1 MEKAMGKR
9 FRVGIVGLSAKRGW
23 AAAAHLP
30 ALRALSDDF
39 DLIGVANSSP
49 ASAESAAAAFGLP
62 RAFRSVAELVASP
75 DIDVVVVTVK
85 VPHHREVVIAA
96 LRAGKSVYCEWPLG
110 NGLAEAIELA
120 RLSKEK
126 QILGVIGTQS
136 IASPEVQFLHK
147 IVTDGYVGEVL
158 SSTYIG
164 AGTTWG
170 DEVSRG
176 DAYAMD
182 STNGVTLLSIIGGHA
197 ISAVQSVLGPLHE
210 VGAVLCQRR
219 RTVRV
224 IETGET
230 IPMKAP
236 DQVLVNALLQSG
248 APLSMQLRGGLPRG
262 TRFLWEIH
270 GTAGDLR
277 ITAKSERVP
286 VINISPLRVEAGR
299 KGEEGFSE
307 LEIPSSYYFGLEDA
321 ITARN
326 VAGLYRRMAQDL
338 RHGTHTAPDFD
349 DAVLLH
355 NTVHAIE
362 HSSNTG
368 KRVSIDPQPK

>member
-1 MEKAMGKR
+1 
-9 FRVGIVGLSAKRGW
+9 
-23 AAAAHLP
+23 
-30 ALRALSDDF
+30 
-39 DLIGVANSSP
+39 
-49 ASAESAAAAFGLP
+49 
-62 RAFRSVAELVASP
+62 
-75 DIDVVVVTVK
+75 
-85 VPHHREVVIAA
+85 
-96 LRAGKSVYCEWPLG
+96 
-110 NGLAEAIELA
+110 
-120 RLSKEK
+120 
-126 QILGVIGTQS
+126 
-136 IASPEVQFLHK
+136 
-147 IVTDGYVGEVL
+147 
-158 SSTYIG
+158 
-164 AGTTWG
+164 
-170 DEVSRG
+170 
-176 DAYAMD
+176 
-182 STNGVTLLSIIGGHA
+182 
-197 ISAVQSVLGPLHE
+197 
-210 VGAVLCQRR
+210 
-219 RTVRV
+219 
-224 IETGET
+224 
-230 IPMKAP
+230 MKAP

>member
-1 MEKAMGKR
+1 MKKR
-9 FRVGIVGLSAKRGW
+9 FRVGIVGLSTERGW

-39 DLIGVANSSP
+39 ELMGVANRSR
-49 ASAESAAAAFGLP
+49 ASAEAAAAAFGLP
-62 RAFRSVAELVASP
+62 RAFKSAAELLASP

-85 VPHHREVVIAA
+85 VPHHREVVTAA
-96 LRAGKSVYCEWPLG
+96 LQAGKSVYCEWPLG
-110 NGLAEAIELA
+110 NGLAEATELA
-120 RLSKEK
+120 RLSNEK
-126 QILGVIGTQS
+126 KILGVVGTQA
-136 IASPEVQFLHK
+136 IASPEVEFVRK
-147 IVTDGYVGEVL
+147 IVADGYVGEVL
-158 SSTYIG
+158 SSTYLG

-182 STNGVTLLSIIGGHA
+182 STNGVTLLSVIGGHA
-197 ISAVQSVLGPLHE
+197 IAAVHSVLGPIYE

-224 IETGET
+224 IETGEM
-230 IPMKAP
+230 IALKAP
-236 DQVLVNALLQSG
+236 DQVLVNAVLQSG

-262 TRFLWEIH
+262 TPLLWEIH
-270 GTAGDLR
+270 GTEGDLR

-299 KGEEGFSE
+299 KGDEGYSD

-326 VAGLYRRMAQDL
+326 VAGLYRLMAQDL
-338 RHGTHTAPDFD
+338 RNGTHQAPDFD
-349 DAVLLH
+349 DAVFLH
-355 NTVHAIE
+355 RTFHAIE
-362 HSSNTG
+362 HSAETG
-368 KRVSIDPQPK
+368 KRVSIGPQI

>member
-1 MEKAMGKR
+1 MEKR
-9 FRVGIVGLSAKRGW
+9 FRVGIVGLSALRGW

-30 ALRALSDDF
+30 ALRALSGDF

-49 ASAESAAAAFGLP
+49 TSAESAAAAFGLP

-96 LRAGKSVYCEWPLG
+96 LQAGKAVYCEWPLG
-110 NGLAEAIELA
+110 NGLAEAVELA
-120 RLSKEK
+120 RLSREK
-126 QILGVIGTQS
+126 QIRGVIGTQS
-136 IASPEVQFLHK
+136 IASPEVQFLRK
-147 IVTDGYVGEVL
+147 IVADGYVGEVL

-197 ISAVQSVLGPLHE
+197 ISAVQSVLGPLDE

-224 IETGET
+224 VETGET

-236 DQVLVNALLQSG
+236 DQVLVNALLKSG

-299 KGEEGFSE
+299 RGEEGFSE

-362 HSSNTG
+362 QSSKTG